1 VDHVQRSVRYDQVN
15 AMLLNEFLKEHREV
29 QELQSM
35 VAQQQKS
42 FQSKLEAQEKQI
54 TVMTSSLRKIDAQ
67 FELRK
72 PEQQLVFKNHRTRV
86 CGNPWIFYRRAAMRT
101 SDANVTTSRSATDY
115 ALGYTDAEQ
124 ERLIRQATL
133 IAPHTER
140 LFREAGI
147 GVGHRVLDL
156 GSGMGDVSMLVAG
169 LVGASG
175 EVVGIERDPTSI
187 ERAQARVAAAGLR
200 NVSFLNVDVN
210 NIVTDRPFDAVV
222 GRYILM
228 FLPDPVSILRSVS
241 CLVRPG
247 GVLAFQEPSWI
258 PMLALGDR
266 LPLWSCVL
274 RSIHETIL
282 RSGANPEMGFAL
294 YSIFQEVGL
303 PAPKMHLEIPLGSDA
318 DFLRVICGLVCSL
331 RPLSEQHNVSLKE
344 LGGLD
349 TLPDR
354 VCAEVAAA
362 NTVVSIVPLL
372 GAWSRKPADS
382 QGPAE

>member
-1 VDHVQRSVRYDQVN
+1 
-15 AMLLNEFLKEHREV
+15 
-29 QELQSM
+29 
-35 VAQQQKS
+35 
-42 FQSKLEAQEKQI
+42 
-54 TVMTSSLRKIDAQ
+54 
-67 FELRK
+67 
-72 PEQQLVFKNHRTRV
+72 
-86 CGNPWIFYRRAAMRT
+86 MRT

-124 ERLIRQATL
+124 ARLIRQATL
-133 IAPHTER
+133 IAPHTQR

-169 LVGASG
+169 LVGPSG
-175 EVVGIERDPTSI
+175 EVVGIERDATSI

-200 NVSFLNVDVN
+200 NVSFLNADVN

-241 CLVRPG
+241 RLVRPG
-247 GVLAFQEPSWI
+247 GVIAFQEPSWI

-303 PAPKMHLEIPLGSDA
+303 PAPKMHLEIPLGSDV

-331 RPLSEQHNVSLKE
+331 RPLSEQHNVSLEE
-344 LGGLD
+344 LGDLD
-349 TLPDR
+349 TLPNR
-354 VCAEVAAA
+354 VCAEIAAA

-382 QGPAE
+382 RGSVE

>member
-1 VDHVQRSVRYDQVN
+1 
-15 AMLLNEFLKEHREV
+15 ML
-29 QELQSM
+29 
-35 VAQQQKS
+35 
-42 FQSKLEAQEKQI
+42 
-54 TVMTSSLRKIDAQ
+54 TT
-67 FELRK
+67 
-72 PEQQLVFKNHRTRV
+72 
-86 CGNPWIFYRRAAMRT
+86 AA
-101 SDANVTTSRSATDY
+101 DVTTNQTAVDY

-124 ERLIRQATL
+124 ARLIRQATL

-175 EVVGIERDPTSI
+175 EVVGIERDATSI

-200 NVSFLNVDVN
+200 NVSFLNTDVN
-210 NIVTDRPFDAVV
+210 KIAIDRPFDAAV
-222 GRYILM
+222 GRFILM
-228 FLPDPVSILRSVS
+228 FLPDPVSVLQSVVR
-241 CLVRPG
+241 LVRPG

-282 RSGANPEMGFAL
+282 RSGANPEMGLAL
-294 YSIFQEVGL
+294 YPIFQEVGL
-303 PAPKMHLEIPLGSDA
+303 PAPKMHLEIPLGSDV
-318 DFLRVICGLVCSL
+318 DFLRVISDLVCSV
-331 RPLSEQHNVSLKE
+331 RPLAEQHNVSLQE

-354 VCAEVAAA
+354 ICAEIAAA

-372 GAWSRKPADS
+372 GAWSRKPADTRGS
-382 QGPAE
+382 AE

>member
-1 VDHVQRSVRYDQVN
+1 
-15 AMLLNEFLKEHREV
+15 M
-29 QELQSM
+29 
-35 VAQQQKS
+35 
-42 FQSKLEAQEKQI
+42 
-54 TVMTSSLRKIDAQ
+54 
-67 FELRK
+67 
-72 PEQQLVFKNHRTRV
+72 PTR
-86 CGNPWIFYRRAAMRT
+86 A
-101 SDANVTTSRSATDY
+101 ANVTTSRSAADY
-115 ALGYTDAEQ
+115 ALGYTNAEQ
-124 ERLIRQATL
+124 ARLIRQATL

-175 EVVGIERDPTSI
+175 EVVGIERDATSI

-222 GRYILM
+222 GRFILM
-228 FLPDPVSILRSVS
+228 FLPDPIFVLRSVS
-241 CLVRPG
+241 RLVRPG

-274 RSIHETIL
+274 RSIHETIS
-282 RSGANPEMGFAL
+282 RSGANPEMGLAL
-294 YSIFQEVGL
+294 YQIFQEIGL
-303 PAPKMHLEIPLGSDA
+303 PAPHMHLEIPLGSDV
-318 DFLRVICGLVCSL
+318 DFLRVISELLCSL
-331 RPLSEQHNVSLKE
+331 RPLSEQHNVSLEE

-354 VCAEVAAA
+354 ICAEIAAA
-362 NTVVSIVPLL
+362 NTVVSIVPLV
-372 GAWSRKPADS
+372 GAWSRKPADGRGS
-382 QGPAE
+382 AE